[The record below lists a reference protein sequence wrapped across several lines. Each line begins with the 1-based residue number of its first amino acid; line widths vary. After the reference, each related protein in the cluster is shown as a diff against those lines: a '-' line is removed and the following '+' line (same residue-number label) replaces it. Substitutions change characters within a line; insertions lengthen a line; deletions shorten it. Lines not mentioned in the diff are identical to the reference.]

1 MKVLIIGTFEVDGQE
16 DTGIFI
22 RATEEELKEYRHLYA
37 EDVILEEKNLK
48 NSYIPRMNKLQ

>member
-1 MKVLIIGTFEVDGQE
+1 MKVLIIGTFEVDSQD

-48 NSYIPRMNKLQ
+48 K